1 MARPRRAANGDGS
14 IYQREDKRWA
24 GSFVADGKR
33 RYVYGKTQKEAREKL
48 RRAQQ
53 EHKQGTL
60 VDPSKL
66 AVKDYLK
73 HWMQVHGPSLKLT
86 TDTNYRAQLE
96 HHIIA
101 TLGTITLQKLTP
113 DHIQKCYAGLL
124 EEGLQASTIHF
135 IHTIFKAALADAVE
149 WGKIARNP
157 CGKVKLPRKEKRDI
171 MPLTQEQAQTLL
183 QVARGHWL
191 EGVITL
197 ALATGM
203 REGELLALHW
213 QDIDFERGVLQVRRT
228 HSYIPEK
235 GHYESEPKTASSK
248 RSLVLAPFA
257 LDALKAQ
264 RTAQKAA
271 RMQAGP
277 TKWQEKGLVFCNAQG
292 DYLWVATLHRAF
304 KRLLQLAGLPDIRF
318 HDLRHT
324 AAVALIMKGVHAKVI
339 QEILGHSS
347 IKITMDIYGHVFP
360 SMQRDAMAS
369 MDEFLKAI

>member
-24 GSFVADGKR
+24 GSFVAEGKR

-66 AVKDYLK
+66 TVKDYLK

-101 TLGTITLQKLTP
+101 TLGAIGLQKLTP

-157 CGKVKLPRKEKRDI
+157 CSKVKLPRKEKRDI

-228 HSYIPEK
+228 HSYIPAK

-248 RSLVLAPFA
+248 RSLILAPFA
-257 LDALKAQ
+257 LEALKVQ

-271 RMQAGP
+271 RMHAGP
-277 TKWQEKGLVFCNAQG
+277 ATWQEKGLVFCNAQG